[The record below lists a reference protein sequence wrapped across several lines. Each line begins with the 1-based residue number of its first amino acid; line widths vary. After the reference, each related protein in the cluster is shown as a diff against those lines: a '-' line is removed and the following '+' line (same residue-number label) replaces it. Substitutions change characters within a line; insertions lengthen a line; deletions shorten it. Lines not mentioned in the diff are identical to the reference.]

1 MKVPALTTDVCRDW
15 HGGARS
21 HPFAPVGP
29 LLSFLLLTVLATSAH
44 SESSSSD
51 FGSGAAAGTASF
63 ASHPEVQA
71 YLRYFQGRGRPSMER
86 WLERGERYVPMI
98 RQRLNDAMLPEEL
111 CWLPLIESGFSNGAV
126 SSAGA
131 AGMWQFMPSTARMY
145 GLRVDQYVDER
156 CDPVKATSAAVR
168 HLSDL
173 LERFD
178 SPYLAAAAYNAGTDR
193 VLRGLDR
200 LEGGAKGETGKS
212 QKASKPGP
220 AEDGS
225 MPDSRRVDAAEGGV
239 RFDDADFFRLSDAS
253 LLARETRNYVP
264 QFIAASMI
272 AANPE
277 EYGFSAGRAHP
288 LSYDSLVVTRPVRLD
303 EIARLARIPSQTIR
317 ELNPQYLH
325 GVTPPGSRSI
335 VRVPKRMPRD
345 LETQISLLPTA
356 VPGVMGRER
365 GASAAASR
373 GRILAVLTG
382 RPQPR
387 HVRVLR
393 GETLQDLAARCGVSG
408 DRIARI
414 NLIPK
419 GYRLRWG
426 QLLRLP

>member
-1 MKVPALTTDVCRDW
+1 VC
-15 HGGARS
+15 
-21 HPFAPVGP
+21 P
-29 LLSFLLLTVLATSAH
+29 LLSFLLLTVLATSAR
-44 SESSSSD
+44 SD
-51 FGSGAAAGTASF
+51 STSPDPGTGSIADTASF
-63 ASHPEVQA
+63 ANHPKVQA

-200 LEGGAKGETGKS
+200 LEGGAKGETGKN

-225 MPDSRRVDAAEGGV
+225 TPDSRRVDAAEGGV

-253 LLARETRNYVP
+253 LLGRETRNYVP
-264 QFIAASMI
+264 QFIAASM
-272 AANPE
+272 
-277 EYGFSAGRAHP
+277 GRGEGGGLGRSRRRTRCRIPVAWRASHARRA
-288 LSYDSLVVTRPVRLD
+288 TRPLPRPHRGRRSGL
-303 EIARLARIPSQTIR
+303 
-317 ELNPQYLH
+317 PQDPGKESDQGRLH
-325 GVTPPGSRSI
+325 GLCS
-335 VRVPKRMPRD
+335 K
-345 LETQISLLPTA
+345 
-356 VPGVMGRER
+356 ER
-365 GASAAASR
+365 
-373 GRILAVLTG
+373 
-382 RPQPR
+382 P
-387 HVRVLR
+387 
-393 GETLQDLAARCGVSG
+393 
-408 DRIARI
+408 
-414 NLIPK
+414 
-419 GYRLRWG
+419 
-426 QLLRLP
+426 